1 MRVTVSLILLPLALA
16 VTTGPILSQVPE
28 TPGTPLPADSPEE
41 TAAPELLPNS
51 VALPDPAPLYPNLSK
66 TPKRGTAVVP
76 SEAVPEPTPYVSEE
90 QRRKDEQ
97 RLEKIRALASRNP
110 EAVALLRLAST
121 ALSVEARRNYL
132 RAYYV
137 TVCMRMREMEP
148 RLGGY
153 IREFERARIRA
164 IGRSKDPEIP
174 SIAKKRDRHPS

>member
-1 MRVTVSLILLPLALA
+1 MRVTVSLLLFPLALA
-16 VTTGPILSQVPE
+16 VVMLPVLAQVPE
-28 TPGTPLPADSPEE
+28 TPGIPLPADSPAASA
-41 TAAPELLPNS
+41 AAPDLLPRS
-51 VALPDPAPLYPNLSK
+51 DALPDPAPLYPNLSK
-66 TPKRGTAVVP
+66 APKRGTAVTP
-76 SEAVPEPTPYVSEE
+76 AEAMPEPTPYISEE

-153 IREFERARIRA
+153 IRDFERERIRA
-164 IGRSKDPEIP
+164 IGRSKDPQIP
-174 SIAKKRDRHPS
+174 SSMVRK